1 MNCNT
6 GKQLVSSLAAAA
18 ALPLLS
24 ASGAD
29 EPCELR
35 IGAPTDTAIKPL
47 NGVGAGPK
55 TGWGLARDGGI
66 YIDATDLYR
75 QIAPPFV
82 RLHDIE
88 TPFAREQFFDVH
100 VYMNDATPG
109 HARYFERS
117 DAYIDSILA
126 AAPNAKII
134 FRLGESMAAS
144 DSLNPYGVRPP
155 DTAAWCAA
163 AVDIARHYVEK
174 YPGVD
179 WYFEIWNE
187 PNLTGDNCHGTF
199 ASAPHAGDTC
209 PAEDYFALYDA
220 AATSLGKLRE
230 EGGYRNMKIGG
241 PAVSG
246 IDKGGWST
254 FSCEEFIKELERR
267 SDERGATVPLDFY
280 SWHRY
285 DGPEDMRTDSNRVR
299 DILSRSKRYLDTLNV
314 CDEWNLSVDRKRI
327 LNITAPEGAANQL
340 ATMIAFQES
349 ALDVATYYDAQL
361 SGGFNGLWYKP
372 YLDAFTFPP
381 ELQMQMIALFHEKG
395 MEGVTEA
402 TREIL
407 AKHDNLPLVVLC
419 GHWAMRAYTRLASLG
434 KVLEVQRGATV
445 PKTLYALAAH
455 SPSAAAMALANNS
468 PESVTVRIAG
478 EKRKGPVTVTCVTGE
493 QKPLAPAKADIARQE
508 AFDGA
513 LTLTLPGY
521 GIALVEFAAPDS
533 ALQHDAVPRPDSVP

>member
-1 MNCNT
+1 MNRNT

-18 ALPLLS
+18 AFLS

-35 IGAPTDTAIKPL
+35 IGAPMDAAIKPL

-100 VYMNDATPG
+100 VYMKDETPG

-126 AAPNAKII
+126 ASPNARII
-134 FRLGESMAAS
+134 FRLGESIGATEK
-144 DSLNPYGVRPP
+144 LNPYAVRPA

-163 AVDIARHYVEK
+163 AVDIARHYIEK
-174 YPGVD
+174 YPGID

-187 PNLTGDNCHGTF
+187 PNLTGDNCHLTF
-199 ASAPHAGDTC
+199 ASAPNAGDTC
-209 PAEDYFALYDA
+209 PAEDYFALYEA
-220 AATSLGKLRE
+220 AATALGKLRE

-254 FSCEEFIKELERR
+254 FSCEEFIAELDRR
-267 SDERGATVPLDFY
+267 SDTRGATIPLDFY

-285 DGPEDMRTDSNRVR
+285 DGPEDMRTDANRVR
-299 DILSRSKRYLDTLNV
+299 DFLSRSKRYREALNV
-314 CDEWNLSVDRKRI
+314 CDEWNLSVNPKRI
-327 LNITAPEGAANQL
+327 PNITAPEGAANQL
-340 ATMIAFQES
+340 ATMIALQDS
-349 ALDVATYYDAQL
+349 ALDIATYYDAQL

-372 YLDAFTFPP
+372 YLDAFTVPQ
-381 ELQMQMIALFHEKG
+381 ELQLELIAKFHEEG
-395 MEGVTEA
+395 IAGVTEA
-402 TREIL
+402 TREVL
-407 AKHDNLPLVVLC
+407 AKHDDLPLVVLC
-419 GHWAMRAYTRLASLG
+419 GHWAMRAYTKLLSLG
-434 KVLEVQRGATV
+434 KVLEVRRGATV

-455 SPSAAAMALANNS
+455 GLSGASMALANNS

-478 EKRKGPVTVTCVTGE
+478 EERKGPVTVTCVSGE
-493 QKPLAPAKADIARQE
+493 QKPLAPAKAE
-508 AFDGA
+508 MEKLGSFDGS
-513 LTLTLPGY
+513 LTLTLPGF
-521 GIALVEFAAPDS
+521 GIALVEFD
-533 ALQHDAVPRPDSVP
+533 ALPQPESVP